1 MTYRHNLIMVSNY
14 FLIMKVTDKN
24 NEPISSS
31 GIGEALQRSAASF
44 EVANTSLEKS
54 VALIS
59 TTNSVIQDPT
69 RVGNMWKTV
78 SARLRGADTELKEM
92 GEDTD
97 GMVESTSKLQA
108 LIKGMTGF
116 DILESDGKTFKDI
129 YDIVLNIGE
138 AWKDL
143 SNINQAALLEAL
155 AGKQHSNALAATLS
169 NIETLKKSYN
179 EATNAEGSARKE
191 QEAWEKSLEANIN
204 KLKASAEELAHT
216 FVDSGA
222 LNFLIDIGK
231 IGVDSL
237 NSLINKFGSLEV
249 VVGALGAAL
258 SFKNI
263 GKICKCI
270 CFNVL
275 NMPLMPKTSF
285 KGRSVLV

>member
-1 MTYRHNLIMVSNY
+1 MRI
-14 FLIMKVTDKN
+14 
-24 NEPISSS
+24 
-31 GIGEALQRSAASF
+31 
-44 EVANTSLEKS
+44 
-54 VALIS
+54 
-59 TTNSVIQDPT
+59 
-69 RVGNMWKTV
+69 
-78 SARLRGADTELKEM
+78 RGAVTELEEA
-92 GEDTD
+92 GLETD
-97 GMVESTSKLQA
+97 GMVQSTSQLRD
-108 LIKGMTGF
+108 LIKQMTGF
-116 DILESDGKTFKDI
+116 DIMVDNTTFKDI
-129 YDIVLNIGE
+129 KDIVIGIGKE
-138 AWKDL
+138 WKNL
-143 SNINQAALLEAL
+143 SDIDQAALLEKL
-155 AGKQHSNALAATLS
+155 AGKTQGNALAAALENYEMIQDAFDT
-169 NIETLKKSYN
+169 
-179 EATNAEGSARKE
+179 AEGSAGSARKE

>member
-116 DILESDGKTFKDI
+116 DIMEEDGKTFKDI
-129 YDIVLNIGE
+129 YEIVLHIGE

-143 SNINQAALLEAL
+143 SSIDQAALLEAL
-155 AGKQHSNALAATLS
+155 AGKQHSNALAATLN
-169 NIETLKKSYN
+169 NIDTLKKSYK
-179 EATNAEGSARKE
+179 EATEDSAGSARKE
-191 QEAWEKSLEANIN
+191 QEAWEKSLEASVQ
-204 KLKASAEELAHT
+204 KFKASAETLAHT
-216 FVDSGA
+216 FLNSGV
-222 LNFLIDIGK
+222 LDFFIDLGK
-231 IGVDSL
+231 IGVDVL
-237 NSLINKFGSLEV
+237 DAIVGKFGSLATIA
-249 VVGALGAAL
+249 GAVGAAL
-258 SFKNI
+258 SFKDI
-263 GKICKCI
+263 GKVYKCI
-270 CFNVL
+270 PSIVF
-275 NMPLMPKTSF
+275 
-285 KGRSVLV
+285 